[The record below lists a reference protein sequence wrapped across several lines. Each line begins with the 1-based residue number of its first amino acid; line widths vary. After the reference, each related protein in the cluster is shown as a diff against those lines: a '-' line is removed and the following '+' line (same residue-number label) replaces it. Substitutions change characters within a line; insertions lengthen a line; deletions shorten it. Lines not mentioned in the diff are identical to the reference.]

1 MPLNVSFANRNY
13 DLDYDSVQPYFI
25 CDEEENFYHQQ
36 QQSELQPPAPSE
48 DIWKKFELLPTP
60 RPSPGHPG
68 LYSPPCEAVAASFSP
83 RDHDG
88 DSFSTADLPEL
99 PGDAV
104 KQSFVCD
111 PDDETFVKNIILQD
125 CMWNGFSASAKLV
138 SKLDPYQAVRK
149 EGASVSPAADVE
161 PATPPDCTCNT

>member
-60 RPSPGHPG
+60 PQ
-68 LYSPPCEAVAASFSP
+68 
-83 RDHDG
+83 
-88 DSFSTADLPEL
+88 TDL
-99 PGDAV
+99 
-104 KQSFVCD
+104 F
-111 PDDETFVKNIILQD
+111 I
-125 CMWNGFSASAKLV
+125 CMW
-138 SKLDPYQAVRK
+138 
-149 EGASVSPAADVE
+149 
-161 PATPPDCTCNT
+161 